1 MLTSEAKVNGKKR
14 EGKTS
19 RFSRIGKE
27 ENGCINLESREYR
40 LAAGFRHSCGSFDL
54 PRVCLALSRVF
65 QLNFNSVERL
75 TLLSVPVCFRRR
87 RRRRRGMS
95 KSSWDL
101 WIRLF
106 FPSPP
111 SAPRPFDRNHLLAI
125 IHLFLSVELWIGDEM
140 WIKVKHFSG
149 NIYVDGKRRKRVIR
163 RGVNYVWSEVER
175 FEAKKKKKRKN
186 DKDKWETSGG
196 C

>member
-87 RRRRRGMS
+87 RRRRRRGMS

-101 WIRLF
+101 
-106 FPSPP
+106 
-111 SAPRPFDRNHLLAI
+111 
-125 IHLFLSVELWIGDEM
+125 
-140 WIKVKHFSG
+140 
-149 NIYVDGKRRKRVIR
+149 
-163 RGVNYVWSEVER
+163 
-175 FEAKKKKKRKN
+175 
-186 DKDKWETSGG
+186 
-196 C
+196 